1 MEEKFPSELFHVF
14 FCKGNERD
22 YMKENARGETMYM
35 EKEKRERENKKRKK
49 SLVEMYLCCKCAR

>member
-22 YMKENARGETMYM
+22 YMKENARGETMYL
-35 EKEKRERENKKRKK
+35 EKEKRERERKEKKIISRNVFM
-49 SLVEMYLCCKCAR
+49 L